1 MKRYALPLILLAL
14 ALATAFTIIDQP
26 RSYALAPLNE
36 QSMNRLASLQEGGP
50 LTARDCAA
58 AYLFFRT
65 DYEKKIPARIE
76 VSSKTQTDGAVRVSF
91 RDDCVADDSISNTID
106 RIYLR
111 QDMRGHWVV
120 ERHEWSHKGRGHW
133 GWTTEP
139 TT

>member
-1 MKRYALPLILLAL
+1 MKRYLLPLILLAL
-14 ALATAFTIIDQP
+14 ALSAGFAIIDQP

-36 QSMNRLASLQEGGP
+36 RSMNHIASLQEGAS

-58 AYLFFRT
+58 AYLFFHT

-76 VSSKTQTDGAVRVSF
+76 ISSKTQTDGAVRVNF
-91 RDDCVADDSISNTID
+91 RDDGVEDDSTSNSID